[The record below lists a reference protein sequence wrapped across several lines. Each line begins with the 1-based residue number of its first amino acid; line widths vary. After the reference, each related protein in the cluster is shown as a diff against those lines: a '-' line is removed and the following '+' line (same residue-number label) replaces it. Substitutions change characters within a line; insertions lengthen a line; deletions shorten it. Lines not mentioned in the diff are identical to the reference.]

1 MQAKRI
7 KWKELKLAIEHW
19 KLVFLDESGVNIGM
33 TRRYGRAIGKARV
46 HGSAPLN
53 VPTSQTVL
61 ASVRLNGQITYTMYP
76 GGTSGERF
84 LDYLKNVLIPT
95 LHKGDIVVMENMRS
109 HHVKGVEEVLRAA
122 GMIPLYL
129 PTYSPDLN
137 PIEMLWS
144 KMKAILR
151 KLGCNIAALL
161 PQMVAEALALV
172 SPEDCLFCECIQ
184 SILNVLDSLRDVC
197 AKAVNHRL
205 IFFFPRCIFFQHSEK
220 KINIKRRPNSLLQR
234 RFHDGLNIRFHG
246 VPPFSR
252 RKKAYKKA
260 PWVCVT
266 LFGTRKATRSPERLC
281 CTLVEYE
288 IERLLLM
295 TTCCSLRR
303 TAGIPA
309 GVCRK

>member
-19 KLVFLDESGVNIGM
+19 RLVFLDESGVNIGM

-95 LHKGDIVVMENMRS
+95 LHKGDIVVMDNMRS

-129 PTYSPDLN
+129 PPYSPDLN
-137 PIEMLWS
+137 PIEML
-144 KMKAILR
+144 LVEDE
-151 KLGCNIAALL
+151 GYFT
-161 PQMVAEALALV
+161 EAGL
-172 SPEDCLFCECIQ
+172 
-184 SILNVLDSLRDVC
+184 
-197 AKAVNHRL
+197 
-205 IFFFPRCIFFQHSEK
+205 QH
-220 KINIKRRPNSLLQR
+220 
-234 RFHDGLNIRFHG
+234 
-246 VPPFSR
+246 
-252 RKKAYKKA
+252 
-260 PWVCVT
+260 
-266 LFGTRKATRSPERLC
+266 C
-281 CTLVEYE
+281 CTFAPDGRRGTCSRFAGGLFRLVY
-288 IERLLLM
+288 
-295 TTCCSLRR
+295 C
-303 TAGIPA
+303 
-309 GVCRK
+309 